1 MDMTELIARA
11 QRGDESALT
20 ALYHEHKS
28 HVYRRCNQ
36 MLRNPADAEDLT
48 QEVFMKLHQ
57 KIASFRGDSSFS
69 TWLYRVA
76 TREVLMFL
84 RGKQPETV
92 SLQDLPREPA
102 DTRQQFGGPGVEIA
116 IDNLPRQLRDVA
128 RLRLLLGYSAAET
141 SQELSMPAMMGVRL
155 FTKAKAKLRKQFA
168 PIPRMAH

>member
-1 MDMTELIARA
+1 METNELIALA
-11 QRGDESALT
+11 QRGDETALT
-20 ALYHEHKS
+20 ALYHEHRS

-69 TWLYRVA
+69 TWLYRVT
-76 TREVLMFL
+76 TREVLMHL
-84 RGKQPETV
+84 RGHRAEMI
-92 SLQDLPREPA
+92 SLEDLPREPA
-102 DTRQQFGGPGVEIA
+102 DKRQQSGTGVEIA
-116 IDNLPRQLRDVA
+116 IDNLPRQMREVA
-128 RLRLLLGYSAAET
+128 RLRLLLGYSAEET
-141 SQELSMPAMMGVRL
+141 SQELKMPAMMGVRL